1 MIDSNAP
8 VPATNADPLPGA
20 HRTPRQERGGRR
32 ASDLQSRGT
41 QRRYEGK
48 NKPATLVRTCTPDTT
63 RVCQAV
69 DWASLALG
77 AGEDVRTLA
86 DISPGVCALRDAVVR
101 GVHVPAHVHSL
112 VVICA
117 HWAVQHAGAGRQ
129 LLRAAR
135 CRAHTVSGHNQQ
147 RELCDSEEASKQSV
161 QTSNIATETNEEK
174 LLGRF
179 EQRKA
184 CKRISVRHQMRAP
197 RCRYHTE
204 TDVTVSHHW
213 RLK

>member
-1 MIDSNAP
+1 M
-8 VPATNADPLPGA
+8 
-20 HRTPRQERGGRR
+20 
-32 ASDLQSRGT
+32 
-41 QRRYEGK
+41 
-48 NKPATLVRTCTPDTT
+48 RTCTPDTT

-77 AGEDVRTLA
+77 AGEDVGTLA

-147 RELCDSEEASKQSV
+147 RELWDSEDASKQSV

-174 LLGRF
+174 LLGRV

-204 TDVTVSHHW
+204 TDVTVSHHGG
-213 RLK
+213 KD